1 MYYICSKQR
10 KMKYKKKPVI
20 IDAVQWTGKNRRE
33 MFDFLTQDTF
43 KNETMEISD
52 KHFYIDRHNDGGL
65 VIKTLEGEHLATIGD
80 YIIRGVKGEFYPC
93 KEDIFIQTYEKV
105 EEVNKP
111 KVNSIW
117 GDNYQGLL
125 TVDCNTSNK
134 VPYSTICSCNPANG
148 GSGLCGCTIANNMVD
163 NPNILKTT
171 TGNITAGVL
180 NTSTSSSTYGY
191 PRTEPEPNGI
201 KCPKCG
207 EELMDTYPNM
217 ILTSNP
223 AQKNV
228 HCPKCDHK
236 GYRFIL

>member
-1 MYYICSKQR
+1 
-10 KMKYKKKPVI
+10 MKYKKKPVV

-80 YIIRGVKGEFYPC
+80 YIIRGVQGEYYPC
-93 KEDIFIQTYEKV
+93 KEDIFLQTYEKV
-105 EEVNKP
+105 EDTNIQKN
-111 KVNSIW
+111 NSI
-117 GDNYQGLL
+117 GIITIPCGTPD
-125 TVDCNTSNK
+125 K
-134 VPYSTICSCNPANG
+134 VPYNTICSCNPING
-148 GSGLCGCTIANNMVD
+148 GSGICGCTIGNTMVNN
-163 NPNILKTT
+163 PKQNINLNATT
-171 TGNITAGVL
+171 TSTAF
-180 NTSTSSSTYGY
+180 Y
-191 PRTEPEPNGI
+191 PNNDPQPNGI

-217 ILTSNP
+217 ILTSDP
-223 AQKNV
+223 PQKNV

-236 GYRFIL
+236 GYRFI

>member
-10 KMKYKKKPVI
+10 KMKYRKKPVI

-80 YIIRGVKGEFYPC
+80 YIIRGVQGEYYPC
-93 KEDIFIQTYEKV
+93 KEDIFHQTYEKV
-105 EEVNKP
+105 EDNPITLSLGDK
-111 KVNSIW
+111 NSTW
-117 GDNYQGLL
+117 G
-125 TVDCNTSNK
+125 TTISVPIK
-134 VPYSTICSCNPANG
+134 VPDHTICSCNPVNG
-148 GSGLCGCTIANNMVD
+148 GSGICGCTIANTMVD
-163 NPNILKTT
+163 NHNILKTT
-171 TGNITAGVL
+171 TGKITAGIS
-180 NTSTSSSTYGY
+180 NMTTSSSTYGY
-191 PRTEPEPNGI
+191 PRTEPEPNGV

-207 EELMDTYPNM
+207 EEMMDTYPNM

>member
-1 MYYICSKQR
+1 
-10 KMKYKKKPVI
+10 MKYKKKPVV

-80 YIIRGVKGEFYPC
+80 YIIRGVQGEYYPC
-93 KEDIFIQTYEKV
+93 KEDIFLQTYEKV
-105 EEVNKP
+105 EDTNIQKN
-111 KVNSIW
+111 NSI
-117 GDNYQGLL
+117 GII
-125 TVDCNTSNK
+125 TIPCNTSDK
-134 VPYSTICSCNPANG
+134 VPYHTICSCDPING
-148 GSGLCGCTIANNMVD
+148 GSGICGCTIGNTMVNN
-163 NPNILKTT
+163 PKHININATT
-171 TGNITAGVL
+171 TSTAF
-180 NTSTSSSTYGY
+180 Y
-191 PRTEPEPNGI
+191 PNNNPQPNGI

-217 ILTSNP
+217 ILTSDP
-223 AQKNV
+223 PQKNV

-236 GYRFIL
+236 GYRFI

>member
-10 KMKYKKKPVI
+10 KMKYRKKPVI
-20 IDAVQWTGKNRRE
+20 IDAVQWTGNNRRE

-80 YIIRGVKGEFYPC
+80 YIIRGVQGEYYPC
-93 KEDIFIQTYEKV
+93 KEDIFHQTYEKI
-105 EEVNKP
+105 EDNPITLSLGDK
-111 KVNSIW
+111 NSTW
-117 GDNYQGLL
+117 G
-125 TVDCNTSNK
+125 TTISVPNK
-134 VPYSTICSCNPANG
+134 VPYHTICICNPANG
-148 GSGLCGCTIANNMVD
+148 GNGICGCTIANNMVD

-171 TGNITAGVL
+171 TGNITTGIS
-180 NTSTSSSTYGY
+180 NMTTSSGTYTYLGSN
-191 PRTEPEPNGI
+191 PQPNGV

-217 ILTSNP
+217 ILTSDP

>member
-1 MYYICSKQR
+1 
-10 KMKYKKKPVI
+10 MKYRKKPVI

-80 YIIRGVKGEFYPC
+80 YIIRGVQGEYYPC
-93 KEDIFIQTYEKV
+93 KEDIFLQTYEKV
-105 EEVNKP
+105 EDNPITLSLKDLYVHGNGDK
-111 KVNSIW
+111 NSTGGTTISVP
-117 GDNYQGLL
+117 
-125 TVDCNTSNK
+125 TK
-134 VPYSTICSCNPANG
+134 VPYHTICSCN

-171 TGNITAGVL
+171 TGNITTGVL
-180 NTSTSSSTYGY
+180 NTATSSSTYGY
-191 PRTEPEPNGI
+191 PRTEPEPNGV

-217 ILTSNP
+217 ILTSDP
-223 AQKNV
+223 PQKNV

-236 GYRFIL
+236 GYRFIS

>member
-1 MYYICSKQR
+1 
-10 KMKYKKKPVI
+10 MKYRKKPVI
-20 IDAVQWTGKNRRE
+20 IDAVQWTGKNHRE

-43 KNETMEISD
+43 KEESMEIGGD
-52 KHFYIDRHNDGGL
+52 HFYIDHNKVEGGL
-65 VIKTLEGEHLATIGD
+65 IIKTLEGEHLATIGD
-80 YIIRGVKGEFYPC
+80 YIIRGVQGEYYPC
-93 KEDIFIQTYEKV
+93 KEDIFHQTYEKV
-105 EEVNKP
+105 EDNPTTLSLGDK
-111 KVNSIW
+111 NSTW
-117 GDNYQGLL
+117 G
-125 TVDCNTSNK
+125 TTISVPNK
-134 VPYSTICSCNPANG
+134 VPYSTICSCSPANG
-148 GSGLCGCTIANNMVD
+148 GSGLCGCTIANTMVD

-180 NTSTSSSTYGY
+180 NTATSSSTYGY

-217 ILTSNP
+217 ILTSDP
-223 AQKNV
+223 PQKNV

>member
-10 KMKYKKKPVI
+10 KMKYRKKPVI

-80 YIIRGVKGEFYPC
+80 YIIRGVQGEYYPC
-93 KEDIFIQTYEKV
+93 KEDIFLQTYEKV
-105 EEVNKP
+105 ENNPINLSLGDK
-111 KVNSIW
+111 NSTW
-117 GDNYQGLL
+117 GTTISGP
-125 TVDCNTSNK
+125 NK

-148 GSGLCGCTIANNMVD
+148 GNGICGCTIANTMVD

-180 NTSTSSSTYGY
+180 NTATSSSTYGY